1 MYATCCIKLLQ
12 VPYGSVRLSKEVEK
26 VAGKLLLWSPVMISG
41 ITLIWT
47 REVAAEME
55 RSG

>member
-1 MYATCCIKLLQ
+1 M
-12 VPYGSVRLSKEVEK
+12 PYGSVRLSKKVEK
-26 VAGKLLLWSPVMISG
+26 VAGKLLLWSPVRISD